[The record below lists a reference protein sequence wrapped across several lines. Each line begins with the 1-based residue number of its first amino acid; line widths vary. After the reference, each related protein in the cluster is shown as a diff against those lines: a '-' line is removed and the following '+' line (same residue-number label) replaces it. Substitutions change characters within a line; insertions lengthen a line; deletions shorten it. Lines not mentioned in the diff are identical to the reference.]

1 MISKKTLYEIKK
13 LEVSIKRA
21 EMNKDD
27 YALKIMEKEADIER
41 LQEEMGRQD
50 DVVAKCKQEL
60 EDLKAKN
67 E

>member
-1 MISKKTLYEIKK
+1 MVSKKTLYEIKK
-13 LEVSIKRA
+13 LELSIKRA

-41 LQEEMGRQD
+41 LQEEMRRQD
-50 DVVAKCKQEL
+50 EVVAKCKAEL
-60 EDLKAKN
+60 EDLKTKV